1 MKKIGFL
8 TRLNQ
13 EGKLKL
19 TEPSE
24 TIKESYLQKSR
35 NTLQSAKILIENNQV
50 ENAVPMAYY
59 SMYHLLTAL
68 LYKTGIRCENHTG
81 AILLLKEL
89 FGQDNHDIHYAKT
102 ERVDKQYY
110 VDFKINR
117 EEVKNL
123 IKMAETFN
131 ARIYDFLDKLTT
143 QQAEKYREEVK
154 RALP

>member
-1 MKKIGFL
+1 MKKINFL

-19 TEPSE
+19 TAPSE
-24 TIKESYLQKSR
+24 DIKESYLQKSK
-35 NTLQSAKILIENNQV
+35 NALQSAKILLENNQV

-68 LYKTGIRCENHTG
+68 LYKTGIKCENHTG

-89 FGQDNHDIHYAKT
+89 FGQDSHDIHYAKT

-110 VDFKINR
+110 VDFKINQ

-123 IKMAETFN
+123 IRMAETFN
-131 ARIYDFLDKLTT
+131 AKLYEFIDKLTT
-143 QQAEKYREEVK
+143 QQAQKHQEELK
-154 RALP
+154 EALR